1 MSAEC
6 SMQKTASL
14 SPRYRSLCGLVS
26 LFLALLAGMSL
37 GVGVDDGP
45 ICGIHTIRAD
55 DTALSLIHD
64 AGCSFVVQHFDW
76 SQIEPLPG
84 EYFWEYPDTVVRA
97 CDHYGLSLVV
107 RLDQPPDWALASG
120 GDTLPIDVEAYAGF
134 VARVA
139 QRYQG
144 RVEAY
149 IIWNEPNLAEEWG
162 GRAPD
167 PQGYVK
173 LLRAAHAAVKGSDPE
188 ALVVSAGLAP
198 TNRTDQAAM
207 DDRVFLEGMYEDGAG
222 EFFDVLGAHPY
233 GFAYPP
239 DDPHDSHEGLNFARL
254 EDLREILV
262 AFGEAGKPVWAT
274 EVGWAVDAVSEEQA
288 WLVVTEEE
296 QAAYLV
302 GAFEKAAEEWPW
314 LERIAVWNLSAGL
327 EADDEKR
334 GYSIVDDQ
342 YEPRPAYEALAAMP
356 KESLPEP
363 VAPASPDDGSVEI
376 LAPDVVVRLGDVDT
390 FHPHWAR
397 IYGGVA
403 PCRVWRGEFYLDQSE
418 GVAWQLALE
427 MMQVEEQGNV
437 VRINGQPLGPV
448 AIPLRGKLDFAS
460 SWTTAF
466 LDVPPGVLRS
476 GLNVIE
482 VLDSPRL
489 PVYQD
494 GHAAFE
500 SLQFRHLRLVEV
512 GAD

>member
-1 MSAEC
+1 M
-6 SMQKTASL
+6 
-14 SPRYRSLCGLVS
+14 
-26 LFLALLAGMSL
+26 ALLASMLL
-37 GVGVDDGP
+37 GTGVNHGP
-45 ICGIHTIRAD
+45 VCGIHTIRAD
-55 DTALSLIHD
+55 DAALSLIHD

-84 EYFWEYPDTVVRA
+84 EYFWEYPDSVVRA
-97 CDHYGLSLVV
+97 CQHYGLNLVV
-107 RLDQPPDWALASG
+107 RLDQPPGWALASG
-120 GDTLPIDVEAYAGF
+120 EDGLPVDVKAYAGF
-134 VARVA
+134 VSRVA

-149 IIWNEPNLAEEWG
+149 VIWNEPNLAQEWG

-167 PQGYVK
+167 PQGYVE
-173 LLRAAHAAVKGSDPE
+173 LLRAAHLAVEENDPQ

-198 TNRTDQAAM
+198 TNRLDQTAV
-207 DDRVFLEGMYEDGAG
+207 DDRVFLEAMYEAGAG

-262 AFGEAGKPVWAT
+262 AFGEVDKPVWAT
-274 EVGWAVDAVSEEQA
+274 EVGWTTEAVSEEQA

-302 GAFEKAAEEWPW
+302 GAFEKTAEEWPW

-356 KESLPEP
+356 KASLAEP
-363 VAPASPDDGSVEI
+363 VTPVSPDDGSVEI

-397 IYGGVA
+397 IYGGEA
-403 PCRVWRGEFYLDQSE
+403 PCRYWRGEFYLDQPDG
-418 GVAWQLALE
+418 GVWQLALE
-427 MMQVEEQGNV
+427 KMQVEEQGNV
-437 VRINGQPLGPV
+437 VKINGQPLEPV
-448 AIPLRGKLDFAS
+448 AIPLRSRLDFAS

-494 GHAAFE
+494 GHASFE
-500 SLQFRHLRLVEV
+500 SLQFRHLRLVSV